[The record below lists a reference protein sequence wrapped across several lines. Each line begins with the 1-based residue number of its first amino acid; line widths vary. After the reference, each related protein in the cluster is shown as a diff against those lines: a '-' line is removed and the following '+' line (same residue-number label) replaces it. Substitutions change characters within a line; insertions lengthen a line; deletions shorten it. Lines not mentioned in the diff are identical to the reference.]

1 MIRKFGHLD
10 ASPDLVRSLFID
22 VESWP
27 KWQAGVTHSKV
38 LSSTDTTVEVEV
50 DGRFMGHRMHGTF
63 DCRIESDGFFQH
75 QRTGWLKRWDTHWRF
90 MTPPDGRGTTLICEL
105 EIDAGLMGSFV
116 PKTFL
121 RRFVDRVFSETIDN
135 LTARAIEV
143 TAPVVPAPTSTS
155 DSDTVTLLEVFETPI
170 GFEVLVGGRR
180 LTLESKD

>member
-27 KWQAGVTHSKV
+27 KWQAGLTHSEV
-38 LSSTDTTVEVEV
+38 LSITDTTVEVKV
-50 DGRFMGHRMHGTF
+50 DGRFMGQRMHGTL

-75 QRTGWLKRWDTHWRF
+75 QRTGWLKRWNTHWHF
-90 MTPPDGRGTTLICEL
+90 VTPPDGRGTTLVCEL
-105 EIDAGLMGSFV
+105 DIDAGLMGSLV
-116 PKTFL
+116 PKRFFRL
-121 RRFVDRVFSETIDN
+121 FVDRVFSETIDN

-143 TAPVVPAPTSTS
+143 TAQIAPSSAS
-155 DSDTVTLLEVFETPI
+155 DPDTITLLEVFETPI
-170 GFEVLVGGRR
+170 GLEVLVGGRR